1 MKRLIIIALAVVGIA
16 ACAPVLD
23 RVLMQQGVREFRLS
37 YLIETPEAFKDHLF
51 ILGGIIVETKLLA
64 DGSQIEAVY
73 MPVDRYGYLEY
84 ASAYQGRFLAVFP
97 RAKGLL
103 DPMIFKKGREIT
115 IAGDYAGVRKGR
127 IDEME
132 YAYPVFEI
140 RQIHLW
146 EDQRD
151 YWPYGY
157 PSYYYYPGWN
167 PWYYNSWGR
176 PYPGGPY
183 GYPPYW

>member
-1 MKRLIIIALAVVGIA
+1 
-16 ACAPVLD
+16 
-23 RVLMQQGVREFRLS
+23 
-37 YLIETPEAFKDHLF
+37 
-51 ILGGIIVETKLLA
+51 
-64 DGSQIEAVY
+64 
-73 MPVDRYGYLEY
+73 MPVDRYGYLNY